1 MATGA
6 LGSQKSVGQYPATQI
21 LFELFDHEIWKWI
34 PQVLF
39 NLLLKRQPIGL
50 NQFVECCF
58 FGFVA
63 LVVVSLGIR
72 CEHWQRPY
80 LQLPWPFRF
89 ALVMAVIARRSG
101 NTMSLFEIDRHAQVI
116 ELFGRGLNPR

>member
-1 MATGA
+1 M
-6 LGSQKSVGQYPATQI
+6 
-21 LFELFDHEIWKWI
+21 FD
-34 PQVLF
+34 
-39 NLLLKRQPIGL
+39 LLLERQPVAL
-50 NQFVECCF
+50 DQFVECSF

-89 ALVMAVIARRSG
+89 ALEMAVIARRSG
-101 NTMSLFEIDRHAQVI
+101 NTMSLFEIDRRAQVI
-116 ELFGRGLNPR
+116 KLFDRGLNPR